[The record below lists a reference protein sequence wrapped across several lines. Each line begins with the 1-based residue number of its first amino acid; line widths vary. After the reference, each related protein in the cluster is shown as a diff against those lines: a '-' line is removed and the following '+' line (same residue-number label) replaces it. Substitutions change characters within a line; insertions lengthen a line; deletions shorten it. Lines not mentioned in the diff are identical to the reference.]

1 MGPCMK
7 DVQKTGNDTAA
18 LSAEFVA
25 HLARL
30 AYGEGHVCGLTNAQW
45 TALRYFGRANR
56 FSRTLL
62 AFAAYHVT
70 TRGTASQT
78 VKSLVTKGLLVR
90 TRSQHDARSSRIDLT
105 TKGEALCEKDPFK
118 GLVHAIAGLPETEQ
132 AKLSPSLDQITGRI
146 TSEQQRRQFGTC
158 HRCRFLEEFNGQ
170 ERGKKTWFC
179 VLADQPIQRSE
190 FNGLCIKFRQNVA

>member
-1 MGPCMK
+1 MGPRMK
-7 DVQKTGNDTAA
+7 DVQKSGNDTAL

-30 AYGEGHVCGLTNAQW
+30 AHGEGHVCGLTNAQW

-78 VKSLVTKGLLVR
+78 VKSLVSKGLLVR
-90 TRSQHDARSSRIDLT
+90 TRSQSDARSSRIDLT
-105 TKGEALCEKDPFK
+105 AKGRELCEKDPFK
-118 GLVHAIAGLPETEQ
+118 GLVHAIAELPETEQ
-132 AKLSPSLDQITGRI
+132 AILSSSLDRITGQIT
-146 TSEQQRRQFGTC
+146 SQQRRRHFGTC
-158 HRCRFLEEFNGQ
+158 HGCRFLEELNGQ
-170 ERGKKTWFC
+170 ERGKRTWFC
-179 VLADQPIQRSE
+179 VLADPPVRRSE
-190 FNGLCIKFRQNVA
+190 FNRLCIKFRQNAA